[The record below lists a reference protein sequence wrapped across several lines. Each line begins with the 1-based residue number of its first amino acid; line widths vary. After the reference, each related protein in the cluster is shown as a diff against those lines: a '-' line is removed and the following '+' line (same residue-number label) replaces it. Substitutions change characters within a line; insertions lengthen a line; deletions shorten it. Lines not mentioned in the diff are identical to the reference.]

1 MTLVLKSEMG
11 IMLKKHKECDNVK
24 VIRFE
29 DLKYKPEKTMK
40 SLCHWLDIPYR
51 SILLS
56 TTLNGILIY
65 FPTYTKDGVKYI
77 TGNDTSAIGKKDFSE
92 VLTLWDEVRLNMICI
107 KFKHAYGYPCTVP
120 DFEQFSRT
128 FQQEMLKE
136 NFKFCDIV
144 QQVLDED
151 GLPEDHYD
159 VNQYVKE
166 LYQTYMDTYDDNTEY
181 YDYIKPEAD
190 EE

>member
-1 MTLVLKSEMG
+1 M
-11 IMLKKHKECDNVK
+11 
-24 VIRFE
+24 
-29 DLKYKPEKTMK
+29 
-40 SLCHWLDIPYR
+40 
-51 SILLS
+51 
-56 TTLNGILIY
+56 
-65 FPTYTKDGVKYI
+65 KYI

-159 VNQYVKE
+159 VNQYVKNCIRHIWIPMMIIRNIMITSNRRRMRSRC
-166 LYQTYMDTYDDNTEY
+166 YN
-181 YDYIKPEAD
+181 
-190 EE
+190 